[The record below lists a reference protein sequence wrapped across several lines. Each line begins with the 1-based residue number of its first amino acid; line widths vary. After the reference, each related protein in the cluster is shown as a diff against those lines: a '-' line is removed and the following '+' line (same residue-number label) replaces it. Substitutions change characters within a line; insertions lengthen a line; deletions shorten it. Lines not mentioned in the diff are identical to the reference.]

1 MSQKQKISLK
11 KYSDSKEELI
21 NDVEINLKKG
31 ENNEKPGLN
40 KIIIKIKIITL
51 KIKLYL
57 IQIKFKIN

>member
-1 MSQKQKISLK
+1 LK

-57 IQIKFKIN
+57 I

>member
-21 NDVEINLKKG
+21 NDVEIYLKKG

>member
-1 MSQKQKISLK
+1 MK

-40 KIIIKIKIITL
+40 KNKNNHPQDKIIFNIDKVQNKL
-51 KIKLYL
+51 KI
-57 IQIKFKIN
+57 